1 MKRKIF
7 TLLAIELLIMIILS
21 TKVFAAE
28 SFLVNAKASADTL
41 NPGDTLTVNISV
53 SDIDVEKGLG
63 TLGGTLGYDKAVF
76 EEVKAKNLKSGEDW
90 ESVTYNAD
98 NGKFVTLTSSGETLK
113 TDTEVFTITLKV
125 LDTAK
130 EGKTTIKLSDLN
142 SSDGEKDLYTA
153 DTEKIITI
161 ASSASKPEDNTTG
174 NNTTNNTTGNN
185 TTGNNTTGN
194 NTTGNNTTNNATGNN
209 NTTSNTITNKT
220 TNTTNT
226 SKANASKN
234 NTITVL
240 PYAWE
245 SDIAIVVGILVIS
258 SVIGYFKLK
267 SYKEV
272 K

>member
-7 TLLAIELLIMIILS
+7 TLLAIALLTMIVLS

-41 NPGDTLTVNISV
+41 NPGDTLTVSVSV

-63 TLGGTLGYDKAVF
+63 TLGGTLGYDKTVF

-130 EGKTTIKLSDLN
+130 EGKTSIKLSDLN

-161 ASSASKPEDNTTG
+161 ASSTSKPEDNTTG

-185 TTGNNTTGN
+185 TTSNND
-194 NTTGNNTTNNATGNN
+194 TTNNVIGNN
-209 NTTSNTITNKT
+209 NTTSNTITNTT

-240 PYAWE
+240 PYAGE
-245 SDIAIVVGILVIS
+245 SDIAIVVGMLVIS
-258 SVIGYFKLK
+258 TVIGYFKLK

>member
-7 TLLAIELLIMIILS
+7 TLLAIALLTMIVLS

-41 NPGDTLTVNISV
+41 NPGDTLTVSVSV

-63 TLGGTLGYDKAVF
+63 TLGGTLGYDKTVF

-161 ASSASKPEDNTTG
+161 ASSTSKPEDNTTD
-174 NNTTNNTTGNN
+174 NNTTNNTSGNN
-185 TTGNNTTGN
+185 TTSN
-194 NTTGNNTTNNATGNN
+194 NNTTNNATGNN
-209 NTTSNTITNKT
+209 NTTSNTITNTT

-226 SKANASKN
+226 SKASASKN
-234 NTITVL
+234 NTITIL
-240 PYAWE
+240 PYAGE
-245 SDIAIVVGILVIS
+245 SDIAIMVGMLVIS
-258 SVIGYFKLK
+258 TVIGYFKLK